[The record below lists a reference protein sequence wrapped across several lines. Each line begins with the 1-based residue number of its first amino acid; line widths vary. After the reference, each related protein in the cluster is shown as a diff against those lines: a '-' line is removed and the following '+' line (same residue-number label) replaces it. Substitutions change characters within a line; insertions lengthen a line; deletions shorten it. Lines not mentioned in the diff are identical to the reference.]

1 MTDTRLQAIAL
12 LDRHREA
19 IGSADHDEYT
29 AIVEEISE
37 LLRLRPPTEAR
48 GEPVGYLFE
57 LRYGPDHWSPQQM
70 YSERLPK
77 EGDYRNVTAL
87 YSHPPAREAVDDAM
101 VERAATWV
109 MVYSPPSM
117 EISPAS
123 SSLRAAATTSSWAL
137 SMSLGLWGGS
147 MSTSSITPA
156 A

>member
-101 VERAATWV
+101 VERAARAIATV
-109 MVYSPPSM
+109 EFGYGDPPAVIKTVVDQRWRTF
-117 EISPAS
+117 EGTARTA
-123 SSLRAAATTSSWAL
+123 LLAAL
-137 SMSLGLWGGS
+137 QVK
-147 MSTSSITPA
+147 P
-156 A
+156 